1 MRMRTLAVTTV
12 VISALLALPAI
23 SSPASPTT
31 QPTLTLERNCSAYPP
46 FHTVDVRLT
55 GFPANTPISGSIQFP
70 DGSGVGATFSTDG
83 SGNFEFVG
91 IGSTEPGTNTVT
103 IVWSGGTL
111 VESLN
116 VNCALPASKEEC
128 KNGGWQT
135 FGVFKNQGDCVSF
148 VANGG
153 KQSPADEGDTPQPR

>member
-23 SSPASPTT
+23 SSAASPTT

-55 GFPANTPISGSIQFP
+55 GFPANTPFSGSIQFP
-70 DGSGVGATFSTDG
+70 DGSVVGATFSTDEF
-83 SGNFEFVG
+83 GNFEFLG

-128 KNGGWQT
+128 KNGGWQD
-135 FGVFKNQGDCVSF
+135 FEIFENQGDCVSF
-148 VANGG
+148 VATGG
-153 KQSPADEGDTPQPR
+153 KNPPSN